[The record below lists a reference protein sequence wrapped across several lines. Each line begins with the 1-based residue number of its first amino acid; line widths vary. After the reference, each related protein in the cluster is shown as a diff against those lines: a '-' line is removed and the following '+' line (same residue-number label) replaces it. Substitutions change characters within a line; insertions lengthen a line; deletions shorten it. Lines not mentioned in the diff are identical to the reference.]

1 MKGTIMN
8 QTGTVEAVVEAVKEA
23 GMEVA
28 GAAGGVIREAFNA
41 TMQLGGTDNV
51 SR

>member
-1 MKGTIMN
+1 MN

-28 GAAGGVIREAFNA
+28 GAAGGVIREAVNA
-41 TMQLGGTDNV
+41 TMQLGGTEKV